1 MSKTARLFLLLRT
14 HTFVFAL
21 VIAVAL
27 FVANLIALPAF
38 VSVGNWDT
46 NWSTFAPFAILAV
59 ASTPAVLTGG
69 GGLDLSIAPSANLAN
84 IVLVLYLIP
93 HSPWSSWWLAIPVML
108 ALSTAIGVF
117 NGVLV
122 AVLRYPPVV
131 ATVGMLLLLLGLN
144 TRLVPFPVP
153 VLTPWVQGLSG
164 DIGPVPWGLV
174 LIAIPLVL
182 WSLLGLTPF
191 LRTLY
196 LVGGN
201 AATAYSAGVNVAV
214 VKVAAYGIGGFFA
227 GIGALALTALVQT
240 DDPNLGL
247 QYSLIAL
254 AAVALGGTPIGMGG
268 RGGVLGSML
277 GAAVIYLLQN
287 LLIVSH
293 VQNNWLQVVYGA
305 MLIAGAVVGARV
317 TGPPRAARAA
327 SRTKAAPA

>member
-1 MSKTARLFLLLRT
+1 MNTARLRALLRT
-14 HTFVFAL
+14 HSFLFAL
-21 VIAVAL
+21 VIAVGL

-46 NWSTFAPFAILAV
+46 NLSTFAPFAILAV

-84 IVLVLYLIP
+84 IVLILYLIP
-93 HSPWSSWWLAIPVML
+93 HSPWSNWWLAIPVML
-108 ALSTAIGVF
+108 ALSTAIGMF
-117 NGVLV
+117 NGTLV
-122 AVLRYPPVV
+122 AVFRYPPVV

-144 TRLVPFPVP
+144 SRLVPFPVS
-153 VLTPWVQGLSG
+153 VQTHWVQGLSG
-164 DIGPVPWGLV
+164 DVGPVPWGV
-174 LIAIPLVL
+174 ILIAIPLVL
-182 WSLLGLTPF
+182 WSLLRLTPF

-201 AATAYSAGVNVAV
+201 AATAYSTGINVAV
-214 VKVAAYGIGGFFA
+214 VKIAAYGIGGFFA
-227 GIGALALTALVQT
+227 GIGALALTGLVQT

-293 VQNNWLQVVYGA
+293 VENNWLQVVYGA
-305 MLIAGAVVGARV
+305 MLIAGAVIGAKI
-317 TGPPRAARAA
+317 TAPPRAPRA
-327 SRTKAAPA
+327 KAATT